1 MLISMALISC
11 GLLTY
16 EVMVTRSKDHTE
28 AVLPVDLYV
37 DMYWKLNEVQT
48 DWAKSCLNDVFSL

>member
-1 MLISMALISC
+1 MLNLALGLVPGSFNSALLMLISMALISC

-16 EVMVTRSKDHTE
+16 EVMVTWSKDHTE

-37 DMYWKLNEVQT
+37 DMY
-48 DWAKSCLNDVFSL
+48 